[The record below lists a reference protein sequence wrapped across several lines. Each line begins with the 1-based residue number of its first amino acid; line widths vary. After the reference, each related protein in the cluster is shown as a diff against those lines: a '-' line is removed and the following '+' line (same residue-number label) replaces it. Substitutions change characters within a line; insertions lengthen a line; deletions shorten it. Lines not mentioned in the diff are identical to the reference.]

1 MPSGV
6 GTPRRRCVKF
16 KVETRDKQAYV
27 TDESG
32 TIIIEVTKPADFQ
45 HAWRVAEFFAE
56 NVQKIDRVAD
66 R

>member
-1 MPSGV
+1 
-6 GTPRRRCVKF
+6 VKF

-56 NVQKIDRVAD
+56 NVHKIDRVAD